1 MRTAYFRDSEI
12 DSNTKRHTIHAA
24 RGLVI
29 QKMKGIYANK
39 GDKPRDRVWAIRHGA
54 KGALIVTKA
63 CSKPGTD
70 YNWYKELKATG
81 GNRNVICEGRIWE
94 EGYLCQSQASEKASW
109 WRKVGMGILWVRKG
123 RQGRQDTS
131 EQKHRLEDALAVQ
144 GERTETAGP

>member
-39 GDKPRDRVWAIRHGA
+39 GDNPRDRVWAIRHGA

-94 EGYLCQSQASEKASW
+94 ERYLCQSQASEKASW